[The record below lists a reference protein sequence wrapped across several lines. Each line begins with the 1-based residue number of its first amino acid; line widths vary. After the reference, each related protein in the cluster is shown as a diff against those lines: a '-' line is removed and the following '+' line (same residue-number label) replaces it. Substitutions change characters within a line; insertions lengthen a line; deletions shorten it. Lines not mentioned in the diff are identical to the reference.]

1 MGGAAQAVALAEFF
15 VLLKDSLMKITTR
28 LASQQDYQWL
38 YDLKIAS
45 MRTYV
50 EAVYGWDD
58 AVQKDF
64 FDKDFCPEV
73 INIVT
78 VDGLDAGMFELERND
93 NWIFLKRIEIHPLF
107 QKRGIGSTIIQRIIA
122 EAVANG
128 KSFWLMVFKI
138 NPAKKLYER
147 LGFTI
152 TEETETHYKMLW
164 QNHFLQ
170 PTRFPRG

>member
-1 MGGAAQAVALAEFF
+1 VSAKTAPREQY

-107 QKRGIGSTIIQRIIA
+107 QTRGIGSTIIQRIIA

>member
-1 MGGAAQAVALAEFF
+1 MAQQHAGRDGEDHAARQLS

-50 EAVYGWDD
+50 EAVCGWDD

-64 FDKDFCPEV
+64 FDKDFFPEA

-78 VDGLDAGMFELERND
+78 
-93 NWIFLKRIEIHPLF
+93 
-107 QKRGIGSTIIQRIIA
+107 
-122 EAVANG
+122 
-128 KSFWLMVFKI
+128 
-138 NPAKKLYER
+138 
-147 LGFTI
+147 
-152 TEETETHYKMLW
+152 
-164 QNHFLQ
+164 
-170 PTRFPRG
+170 